1 MGVSVGSSI
10 YNAPSI
16 YESGA
21 GGGGGGDTNKIGGRT
36 YRTVTINGV
45 TWLAENLDFKFC
57 LIGGVGNP
65 STPNAWY
72 YNNNEPTYGIDGVK
86 KCGLLYNWYA
96 VELLNN
102 NRNELIPGWHVPTY
116 DEWNALANAV
126 GGPGVAGTI
135 LKSLD
140 GAADGIWPTDWNG
153 TNEFGFSVFPAGEYN
168 SGNFKNL
175 NDYAFFWTSNEIGS
189 SAYYK
194 YFSKVSSIDSTYASK
209 DRGYSIRLVKD
220 Q

>member
-1 MGVSVGSSI
+1 MGVFVGSSI

-36 YRTVTINGV
+36 YRTVTIDGV

-57 LIGGVGNP
+57 VIGGVGNP

-72 YNNNEPTYGIDGVK
+72 YNNDEATYGIDGVK

-102 NRNELIPGWHVPTY
+102 NTSALIPGWHVPTR
-116 DEWNALANAV
+116 DEWEALVNAV
-126 GGPGVAGTI
+126 GGTVVAGTK
-135 LKSLD
+135 LKAID
-140 GAADGIWPTDWNG
+140 GAADGSWPTGWNG
-153 TNEFGFSVFPAGEYN
+153 TDEYGFEVFPAGYYGG
-168 SGNFKNL
+168 GNFFNV
-175 NDYAFFWTSNEIGS
+175 NINAYFWTSTSATSNNAFQRYFNDGASIGFS
-189 SAYYK
+189 SD
-194 YFSKVSSIDSTYASK
+194 SKLNGRSVRLIK
-209 DRGYSIRLVKD
+209 D
-220 Q
+220 